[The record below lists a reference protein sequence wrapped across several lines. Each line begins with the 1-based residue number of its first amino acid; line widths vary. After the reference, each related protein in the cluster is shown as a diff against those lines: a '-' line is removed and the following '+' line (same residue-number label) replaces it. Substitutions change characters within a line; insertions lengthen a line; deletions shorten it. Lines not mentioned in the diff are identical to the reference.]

1 MKTRICNTRFTSVSL
16 ELIIIK
22 EHKETVM
29 RKESFSLLSK
39 ISSSKNKGF
48 ENPLSFKKIRQFF
61 RPFLFFNVFSI
72 PLAKRIS
79 NVERNVEDTT
89 TMVFRAVHRGER
101 GGKRVVVS
109 TFGKREVKNFQLRAT
124 LSLPVKISSHVSP
137 RFFLLFF
144 FLLYISLLSRIIFFS
159 HGGREGKMEEE

>member
-1 MKTRICNTRFTSVSL
+1 MKIL
-16 ELIIIK
+16 Y
-22 EHKETVM
+22 
-29 RKESFSLLSK
+29 
-39 ISSSKNKGF
+39 
-48 ENPLSFKKIRQFF
+48 PLKKFASFF

-144 FLLYISLLSRIIFFS
+144 FLALYFSFITDHIFFPMA
-159 HGGREGKMEEE
+159 REKEKWRRNKKSEFSLSLSLSVAYLLVLFNE

>member
-1 MKTRICNTRFTSVSL
+1 MKIL
-16 ELIIIK
+16 Y
-22 EHKETVM
+22 
-29 RKESFSLLSK
+29 
-39 ISSSKNKGF
+39 
-48 ENPLSFKKIRQFF
+48 PLKKFASFF

-137 RFFLLFF
+137 RFFSFFF
-144 FLLYISLLSRIIFFS
+144 FLLYISLLSRIIFFFPWRERRKN
-159 HGGREGKMEEE
+159 GGGIKSQNFFSLSLSPSRICLYYLTSKRMCLLRT